1 MAFMIFQI
9 LGTIIPTDSHIFQ
22 RGRYTTKQPL
32 NYHGISTIFP
42 GSDPPSFLS
51 NQAARESSGV
61 WTRACCRSS
70 RRSGG
75 STACRLYV
83 SIYVYIV
90 YNMYIYIYAY
100 MHICIYVLYIYI
112 YVFMRTCICM
122 YVYIYKYV
130 NVYMSM

>member
-32 NYHGISTIFP
+32 NYHGKSTIFP

-90 YNMYIYIYAY
+90 YNMYIYIY
-100 MHICIYVLYIYI
+100 MHICIYVLYIYVCLCVHV
-112 YVFMRTCICM
+112 YVCM
-122 YVYIYKYV
+122 YIYIYKYV